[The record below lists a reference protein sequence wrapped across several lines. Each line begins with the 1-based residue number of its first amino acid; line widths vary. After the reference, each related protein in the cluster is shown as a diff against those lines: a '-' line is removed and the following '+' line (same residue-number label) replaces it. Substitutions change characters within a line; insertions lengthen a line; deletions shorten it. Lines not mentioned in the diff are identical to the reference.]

1 MMQFG
6 ISNTPSLFIDFVNHQ
21 VFYSY
26 LDWFI
31 IVFIDDILT
40 FLSNREE
47 QVEHLRICFTNLE
60 TLVALC

>member
-6 ISNTPSLFIDFVNHQ
+6 VANTPSLFIDFVNHQ

-40 FLSNREE
+40 FSSNREE
-47 QVEHLRICFTNLE
+47 QVEHLRIFLQI
-60 TLVALC
+60 LRHW